1 MKCEVCNWCREAN
14 TYYCNVCGAFS
25 NVQPV
30 YYNEEEK
37 EDLNETNGNVESMDD
52 SEEES
57 QTDKKCKHVW
67 ECLRDRC
74 HNRGKGKYQAY
85 KCKLCGKFQRR

>member
-1 MKCEVCNWCREAN
+1 MTCDVCTWIQEAD
-14 TYYCNVCGAFS
+14 YEYCQKCGAYRKVVKE
-25 NVQPV
+25 NI
-30 YYNEEEK
+30 EE
-37 EDLNETNGNVESMDD
+37 NVEENVED
-52 SEEES
+52 
-57 QTDKKCKHVW
+57 KCKHVW

>member
-1 MKCEVCNWCREAN
+1 MVSRMNECVHTWICEHSLYVCSE
-14 TYYCNVCGAFS
+14 CGHVSNKRPDDYFS
-25 NVQPV
+25 EESDK
-30 YYNEEEK
+30 EEEK
-37 EDLNETNGNVESMDD
+37 EES
-52 SEEES
+52 
-57 QTDKKCKHVW
+57 KCKHVW

>member
-1 MKCEVCNWCREAN
+1 MKCVDCNWTLEKNARGDCRYYCEVCGE
-14 TYYCNVCGAFS
+14 FS
-25 NVQPV
+25 STKPENFHDEVS
-30 YYNEEEK
+30 
-37 EDLNETNGNVESMDD
+37 DT
-52 SEEES
+52 EEES
-57 QTDKKCKHVW
+57 DEKCKHVW